1 LELSIKEYFISEI
14 RDMSNT
20 TVLVQLFEFYQLL
33 KKTAIDNSPIS
44 PILSMAGCLEDG
56 EAEAMRQL
64 FQTEFQQIEGE
75 W

>member
-14 RDMSNT
+14 LDMTNT
-20 TVLVQLFEFYQLL
+20 TVLVQLFELYQLL
-33 KKTAIDNSPIS
+33 KKNTIGDS
-44 PILSMAGCLEDG
+44 PILSYAGCLEDG

>member
-14 RDMSNT
+14 RDMTNT
-20 TVLVQLFEFYQLL
+20 TRLVQLFEIYQLL
-33 KKTAIDNSPIS
+33 KKNAIDDS
-44 PILSMAGCLEDG
+44 PILSFAGCLEDG

-64 FQTEFQQIEGE
+64 IQSEFQQIEGE